1 MIYMPM
7 MSVCKFLTTTL
18 NTISVLHIKL
28 KALFLGH
35 INTKGVRNITV
46 CTKSHLDHKQ

>member
-7 MSVCKFLTTTL
+7 MSVCKFLTT
-18 NTISVLHIKL
+18 TISVLHIKL